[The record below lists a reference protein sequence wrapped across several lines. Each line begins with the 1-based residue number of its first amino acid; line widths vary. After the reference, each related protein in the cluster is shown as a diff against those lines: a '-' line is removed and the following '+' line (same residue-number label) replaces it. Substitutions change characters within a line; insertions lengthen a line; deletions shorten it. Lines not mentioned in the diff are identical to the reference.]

1 METVY
6 ELLNKYVELIKKDYC
21 SDCNE
26 LNCISNFPNKDIANA
41 IQQLLQENKEL
52 KGKLK
57 KIEEY
62 IYNYQLFGM
71 RYGKTLYRESLIN
84 ILKIIKGG
92 KGNE

>member
-62 IYNYQLFGM
+62 IYNHQLFGM